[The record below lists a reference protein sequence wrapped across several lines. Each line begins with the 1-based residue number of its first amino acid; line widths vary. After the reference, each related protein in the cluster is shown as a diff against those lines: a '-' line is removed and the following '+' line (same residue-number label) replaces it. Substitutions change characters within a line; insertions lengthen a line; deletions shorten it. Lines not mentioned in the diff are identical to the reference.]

1 MEQKETMLMRSKGQ
15 HRLRKSIIDGPELF
29 QPRGE
34 AQGPAARSRRSCFC
48 RAARSQMGFS
58 QLGAAP
64 MEATKWLGDR
74 HGGCPRHFGRW
85 PGLHR
90 RWRSW
95 SPAFR
100 YC

>member
-58 QLGAAP
+58 ELAAASV
-64 MEATKWLGDR
+64 EATKWLGDR
-74 HGGCPRHFGRW
+74 RGAAPDQRGRETEVA
-85 PGLHR
+85 PTKR
-90 RWRSW
+90 AC